1 MKRIID
7 SKLINA
13 IRFSDQSNTLHY
25 LNNIGFTNKIKS
37 LLLNANSQFV
47 RSHFELALDSI
58 LEHMRVYD
66 GEIYFAL
73 SDIAYATFDNSEE
86 DYNDL
91 IGRVTDLIMLRNMAK
106 ALAQSMFEGI
116 E

>member
-47 RSHFELALDSI
+47 RSHFELAFDSI
-58 LEHMRVYD
+58 LEHMRVYN
-66 GEIYFAL
+66 GKIYFAL
-73 SDIAYATFDNSEE
+73 SDIAYAIFDGSESNYE
-86 DYNDL
+86 DL
-91 IGRVTDLIMLRNMAK
+91 IGRATDLIMLRNMAK
-106 ALAQSMFEGI
+106 ALAQSMFEGV

>member
-25 LNNIGFTNKIKS
+25 LNNMGFTNKVKS

-47 RSHFELALDSI
+47 RSHLTQF
-58 LEHMRVYD
+58 
-66 GEIYFAL
+66 
-73 SDIAYATFDNSEE
+73 
-86 DYNDL
+86 
-91 IGRVTDLIMLRNMAK
+91 
-106 ALAQSMFEGI
+106 
-116 E
+116 